1 MGDQSQSPFSFG
13 TPATSGPPGGLFG
26 QQNPSSQPQSSLFGS
41 SNQTAK
47 SSGPSLFGGT
57 TTAGGSSLFGGGGGG
72 NTAPGQSSSIFG
84 GGGNAS
90 GGGNSLFGGNNQ
102 PAPTFNFGQKPSE
115 SSSGGGPSPF
125 GQTPSS
131 TAQQPAKPSPFS
143 GFATPNKPADSANA
157 GPSQP
162 TNFFGAGGSNS
173 FQNAASS
180 GQGSAATPT
189 SKPIGAFSFPLG
201 STTPAGNPP
210 TSQAGG
216 SNPFGL
222 NPNSQ
227 QQQSKSLFSMG
238 GSTTSSQPNPSSTA
252 ASGGGLFANL
262 GNTQGS
268 SSLQPPPSTGSS
280 NLFGSLNSAQN
291 TGTSSTGPSTS
302 TSMFSKPSQSAA
314 EAQKPSFSFPPI
326 TTSQASVEDAPEA
339 PKSAPSLFNLGGP
352 SKSSA
357 PSTTTSSAPPTNLF
371 GNLGKPANSETPAAP
386 SANLFGNIGKAADSG
401 KPANQSASLFGNLG
415 KPADTGTSSAP
426 SVSAPGSS
434 LFGNLGGGQGKSGS
448 ADAAIS
454 SSQAQ
459 PPTTAATSNLFGN
472 LGKATTSSA
481 PSLSQPAAAAS
492 NLEVPGNANAPA
504 STILGASTSGQA
516 PSAQSRLKNKSMDE
530 IITRWASDLAKYQK
544 EFQKQAEKVASWD
557 QMLVEN
563 SERIQ
568 KLYGSTLE
576 AERATAE
583 VERQIT
589 AVENDQDE
597 LEAWLDRYEKEV
609 DQMISNQGD
618 SFHGPDL
625 ERERT
630 YQLAEKLSTRLDEMG
645 KDLGSMIEE
654 INDASS
660 SLNKNAKPD
669 DPLSQVVRVL
679 NSHLTQLQ
687 QIDQGTAAL
696 QLKVAAAQKASQSF
710 GSTNGY
716 NGPSS
721 DAADSFYRSFMG
733 KR

>member
-1 MGDQSQSPFSFG
+1 MGDQSKPTFSFG
-13 TPATSGPPGGLFG
+13 TAATSGPSGSLFG
-26 QQNPSSQPQSSLFGS
+26 QQNTSSQSQGGLFGS
-41 SNQTAK
+41 NNQT
-47 SSGPSLFGGT
+47 SSTSGPSLFGAT
-57 TTAGGSSLFGGGGGG
+57 TTAGSSSIFGGGNAKPGPSLFGGGGG
-72 NTAPGQSSSIFG
+72 NAP
-84 GGGNAS
+84 
-90 GGGNSLFGGNNQ
+90 GGGNSLFGGNNK
-102 PAPTFNFGQKPSE
+102 PAPTFSFGQQPSE
-115 SSSGGGPSPF
+115 
-125 GQTPSS
+125 TPSS
-131 TAQQPAKPSPFS
+131 GRPSMFGQAQSSTPQQPEKPSPFQGLS
-143 GFATPNKPADSANA
+143 TPNKPADSGNIGA
-157 GPSQP
+157 SQP
-162 TNFFGAGGSNS
+162 TNLFGAGGSNS
-173 FQNAASS
+173 FQTAASS
-180 GQGSAATPT
+180 GQGNAATPT
-189 SKPIGAFSFPLG
+189 SKPTGPFSFGPLG

-216 SNPFGL
+216 NNPFDL

-227 QQQSKSLFSMG
+227 QQQGKSLFPSIG
-238 GSTTSSQPNPSSTA
+238 GSTTSNQPNSNTTA
-252 ASGGGLFANL
+252 ASGGGLFASL
-262 GNTQGS
+262 GNAQNS
-268 SSLQPPPSTGSS
+268 SSPQPPTSTGSS
-280 NLFGSLNSAQN
+280 HPFGNLRSGQN
-291 TGTSSTGPSTS
+291 AGNPSTGQSS
-302 TSMFSKPSQSAA
+302 SASIFNKPNQSAA
-314 EAQKPSFSFPPI
+314 EAQKPFSFPSI
-326 TTSQASVEDAPEA
+326 STSQPSVESAPES
-339 PKSAPSLFNLGGP
+339 PKNAPSFFNLG
-352 SKSSA
+352 SQAKSSA
-357 PSTTTSSAPPTNLF
+357 PSTTTSAPTSTLF
-371 GNLGKPANSETPAAP
+371 GNSGKPASSETAAAP
-386 SANLFGNIGKAADSG
+386 SANLFGNLGKAADSG
-401 KPANQSASLFGNLG
+401 KSTTQSANPFGNAG
-415 KPADTGTSSAP
+415 KAADTGTSSAP
-426 SVSAPGSS
+426 SVNASGSS
-434 LFGNLGGGQGKSGS
+434 LFGNLSGAQGKTSS
-448 ADAAIS
+448 ADTTVS
-454 SSQAQ
+454 NSQAQ
-459 PPTTAATSNLFGN
+459 PSSTASTSNLFGN

-481 PSLSQPAAAAS
+481 PSQSQPAPAAS
-492 NLEVPGNANAPA
+492 TLGASGNANAPA
-504 STILGASTSGQA
+504 STTLGASTSGQV

-589 AVENDQDE
+589 AVENDQNE
-597 LEAWLDRYEKEV
+597 LEAWLDRYEKDV

-630 YQLAEKLSTRLDEMG
+630 YQLAEKLSARLDEMG

-696 QLKVAAAQKASQSF
+696 QLKVAAAQKASQSL

-721 DAADSFYRSFMG
+721 DAADSFYKSFMG